1 MPFATFEELLAFLP
15 QLDSPLHDMRDIV
28 LGNLIAIGEI
38 PAPTF
43 EERQR
48 VEFLQQR
55 FTDSDS
61 LECSTDEMGNVYA
74 MLPGESGQKN
84 LLVMAH
90 LDTIFPA
97 DEDHTI
103 TVSAD
108 EATGIAVADN
118 SLGIAV
124 MASLPHL
131 LRRIDIRLQSNL
143 ILMGAA
149 RTLGR
154 GNLAGLR
161 FFLEHSILPIH
172 TGIAVEGIELGRLS
186 YSSIGMLRGEITCMV
201 PDDYD
206 WTRFDTTGA
215 IINLIEV
222 INQIIAIP
230 LPRQPRTTVVLGSIE
245 GGEQA
250 YGKIAKFAQLR
261 FEIRSES
268 AETVE
273 SIREQIQEIV
283 LEQSARTN
291 KTITVEFFGK
301 RTPGGLAISH
311 PLCRQTRKIMEA
323 LAVEPRVSPSLVGL
337 SAFIDRNI
345 PAITLGITMGQRSK
359 ESSETI
365 LLAPIVKGI
374 AQLIG
379 VLLAI
384 DGGFCDETR

>member
-161 FFLEHSILPIH
+161 FF
-172 TGIAVEGIELGRLS
+172 
-186 YSSIGMLRGEITCMV
+186 
-201 PDDYD
+201 
-206 WTRFDTTGA
+206 
-215 IINLIEV
+215 
-222 INQIIAIP
+222 
-230 LPRQPRTTVVLGSIE
+230 
-245 GGEQA
+245 
-250 YGKIAKFAQLR
+250 
-261 FEIRSES
+261 
-268 AETVE
+268 
-273 SIREQIQEIV
+273 
-283 LEQSARTN
+283 
-291 KTITVEFFGK
+291 
-301 RTPGGLAISH
+301 
-311 PLCRQTRKIMEA
+311 
-323 LAVEPRVSPSLVGL
+323 
-337 SAFIDRNI
+337 
-345 PAITLGITMGQRSK
+345 
-359 ESSETI
+359 
-365 LLAPIVKGI
+365 
-374 AQLIG
+374 
-379 VLLAI
+379 
-384 DGGFCDETR
+384 